1 VLVTVLGWL
10 AVFGGLVRMLFPIQL
25 AAIVAGVGQST
36 GLIAAGAV
44 VLLVLGAFL
53 SFKGYTRN

>member
-1 VLVTVLGWL
+1 
-10 AVFGGLVRMLFPIQL
+10 MLFPIQL
-25 AAIVAGVGQST
+25 AAIVARVGQST
-36 GLIAAGAV
+36 GLIAAVAV